1 MNEKNAGDPPWS
13 DLSLLLAVARAGSFL
28 AAGRARGVST
38 STISRRITLLEKSV
52 GTALVERGVEG
63 ARLTEAGRR
72 LAVTVEAM
80 EHKIGAALRDLPSR
94 SGILRG
100 TVRLTLGDGFIA
112 AAARVLERF
121 ASEHP
126 AVDVEIHGENR
137 VSDLVH
143 REFDL
148 AIRTVH
154 GGEDPLIYR
163 KLGTFEYGLY
173 AASRYIERFGTPDS
187 AEDLTRH
194 RIIGFSRAMGA
205 AAQMQWLAQAGVT
218 RFALTANTFGGM
230 MEGARAGIGIAPLPG
245 MVAEGLVPV
254 LPSLRPKPIAVYLVA
269 HPHALRQPHVRA
281 FADSLGAELK
291 DALRQTP

>member
-1 MNEKNAGDPPWS
+1 MNENIPADPPWS

-28 AAGRARGVST
+28 ATGRSRGVST

-52 GTALVERGVEG
+52 GATLVERGVEG

-72 LAVTVEAM
+72 LVETIEAM
-80 EHKIGAALRDLPSR
+80 EHEIGAALRDLPSR
-94 SGILRG
+94 SGVLRG

-126 AVDVEIHGENR
+126 GVDVEIHGENR

-154 GGEDPLIYR
+154 GGEEPLIYR
-163 KLGTFEYGLY
+163 KLGAFGYGLY
-173 AASRYIERFGTPDS
+173 ADRSYVERFGMPDS
-187 AEDLTRH
+187 VEDLARH

-218 RFALTANTFGGM
+218 RFVLTANTFGGM

-254 LPSLRPKPIAVYLVA
+254 LPSFKPKPIDVYLVA

-291 DALRQTP
+291 NALKQAS